1 MTVCKL
7 KVSFLFFFSVIC
19 LVRSGRCIAGIEL
32 VSETTEEDK
41 ALTEGVKPD
50 LVQGI
55 EFAYTLPAVD
65 LVVMP
70 RHTHTHT
77 LVCFLFQHLW
87 TFVCTSEY
95 VVRLS

>member
-65 LVVMP
+65 LVVMSHT
-70 RHTHTHT
+70 RTHTSVVSFST
-77 LVCFLFQHLW
+77 LVDFCLHL
-87 TFVCTSEY
+87 
-95 VVRLS
+95 